1 MASESQ
7 AARTEGGRLT
17 RTQGIAMAAGALLAG
32 LAVGYFATG
41 SPRSA
46 SPAQAAA
53 ATMRPAAASG
63 ATHPARMPSMDDM
76 KRMADTQAAP
86 LLEKLKSDPSNSD
99 VLAQIAATYHAA
111 HQFQQ
116 AAVYYGRAVDA
127 APKSVDLRTKLA
139 ASLYR
144 GGDADH
150 AIAQLNKA
158 LAMDPKN
165 ANALFDLGMIRLE
178 GKQDGNGAVAAW
190 QRLLRTNPQLSAER
204 KAQVQRLLADE
215 LTTLGYQ
222 QSAREAQ
229 RHDADKTVSK

>member
-1 MASESQ
+1 
-7 AARTEGGRLT
+7 
-17 RTQGIAMAAGALLAG
+17 
-32 LAVGYFATG
+32 
-41 SPRSA
+41 
-46 SPAQAAA
+46 
-53 ATMRPAAASG
+53 
-63 ATHPARMPSMDDM
+63 MDDM